1 MNEESDCN
9 VELSNISLEQGEL
22 SFQQVIS
29 ECKKALCNQLI
40 TIIQKYDAIFLSE
53 SLIIK
58 FLKSTNRSGERMFS
72 LLKELLHRAPRMRVI
87 LIESILKVRAIP
99 SDINLLIAF
108 SEKFDLIKEAERIW
122 RLSETRIEI
131 AGAKAKIIDEK
142 RNEEAKKEF
151 MKTAQPNK
159 VKQFKTLSCET
170 MKKFLKSYVDE
181 YGKEM
186 SKNKVHRSG
195 TRDNLKKSIQK
206 LHEYILTNVDF
217 DWNAPLINVYH
228 SFTLFYLHFSCLIM

>member
-1 MNEESDCN
+1 
-9 VELSNISLEQGEL
+9 
-22 SFQQVIS
+22 
-29 ECKKALCNQLI
+29 
-40 TIIQKYDAIFLSE
+40 
-53 SLIIK
+53 
-58 FLKSTNRSGERMFS
+58 MFS

-142 RNEEAKKEF
+142 RNEEAKKAEKREMLIEDDEYYLQF

-159 VKQFKTLSCET
+159 AKQFKTLSCET

-217 DWNAPLINVYH
+217 DWNAPIEEISKKCVI
-228 SFTLFYLHFSCLIM
+228 TYL